1 MTGVWWVEA
10 RGAAKNPTMH
20 RTSPHNKYP
29 KCQLKLRNPDVDVL
43 VRVYPEC
50 ADVIVCPAD
59 LNRGDAPPLPR
70 QFGSGHHY

>member
-20 RTSPHNKYP
+20 RTSPHKYP

-43 VRVYPEC
+43 VRVYPKC